1 MTGVRDPRT
10 GRVERELRPASDR
23 ELDELAARLRRGQST
38 WAALG
43 ATGRSPYLLQFA
55 EALHAVRED
64 LVDALTRDTG
74 RAVESRIEAD
84 QVVGMAR
91 RWAEAAPPLLARRTR
106 PATTMPGLS
115 LETAAVPYALVGVVS
130 PWNFP
135 LLLGLIDAVPA
146 LAAGCAVV
154 VKPSEVTPRFAEPLA
169 AAIDSVPLLRD
180 VFAVVEGAGD
190 VGAAVVDRVDA
201 VCFTGSVPT
210 GRAVA
215 RAAVERFIPAFLELG
230 GKDPAIVLPGADLER
245 ASSALLWGGTANAG
259 QSCLSIE
266 RVYVHESQHDELVR
280 LLCAKAERLELA
292 LPTPG
297 SGAIGPLIDAEQAT
311 VIQAHLDDAIGRGAT
326 VRTGGVIERHGDADE
341 GGHWIRPTVL
351 TGVDH
356 SMAVMTE
363 ETFGP
368 VLPVLAYAD
377 VDQAVALANDSTYGL
392 TAAVFGPDPDE
403 AAAVARRL
411 RVGAVS
417 INDAGLTAFVHEGE
431 KNSFGFSGLGASRMG
446 ESALLRFVRR
456 QTLIVNSSSAPDPWW
471 GA

>member
-10 GRVERELRPASDR
+10 GQVDRELRLVSSS
-23 ELDELAARLRRGQST
+23 ELDELTARLRRGQT
-38 WAALG
+38 PWAALG
-43 ATGRSPYLLQFA
+43 AEDRAAHLLQFA
-55 EALHAVRED
+55 DALQEMRAE
-64 LVDALTRDTG
+64 LVDALTKDTG
-74 RAVESRIEAD
+74 RAIESRMEAD
-84 QVVGMAR
+84 QVAHMAR
-91 RWAEAAPPLLARRTR
+91 RWATAAPSLLATRTR
-106 PATTMPGLS
+106 EATAVPGLS
-115 LETAAVPYALVGVVS
+115 LETSVTPYSLVGVIS

-135 LLLGLIDAVPA
+135 LLLGLIDAIPA
-146 LAAGCAVV
+146 LAAGCAVI
-154 VKPSEVTPRFAEPLA
+154 VKPSEVTPRFAEPLSR
-169 AAIDSVPLLRD
+169 AIQSVPLLRD
-180 VFAVVEGAGD
+180 VFAVVEGDGS

-210 GRAVA
+210 GRLVA

-230 GKDPAIVLPGADLER
+230 GKDPAIVLPGADLDR

-266 RVYVHESQHDELVR
+266 RVYVHESQHDELVA
-280 LLCAKAERLELA
+280 LLCAKAAKLELA
-292 LPTPG
+292 RPTPDA
-297 SGAIGPLIDAEQAT
+297 GAIGPLIDAEQAS
-311 VIQAHLDDAIGRGAT
+311 VIQAHLDDALARGAQ
-326 VRTGGVIERHGDADE
+326 VRTGGVIERYD

-368 VLPVLAYAD
+368 VLPVMAYTE
-377 VDQAVALANDSTYGL
+377 VDQAVALANDSIYGL
-392 TAAVFGPDPDE
+392 TAAVFGPTTQ
-403 AAAVARRL
+403 AATAVAREL

-446 ESALLRFVRR
+446 ESALHRFVRR
-456 QTLIVNSSSAPDPWW
+456 QTLIINPSSTPNPWW
-471 GA
+471 VA

>member
-1 MTGVRDPRT
+1 MTDVRDPRT
-10 GRVERELRPASDR
+10 GQTERTLHPVSDR
-23 ELDELAARLRRGQST
+23 ELDDLAARLRDGQAAWS
-38 WAALG
+38 ALG
-43 ATGRSPYLLQFA
+43 PAGRATSLLRFA
-55 EALHAVRED
+55 DALQAARQD
-64 LVDALTRDTG
+64 LVDALVKDTG
-74 RAVESRIEAD
+74 RAVESQIEVD
-84 QVVGMAR
+84 QVAGLAR
-91 RWAEAAPPLLARRTR
+91 RWAGAAPALLARHTR
-106 PATTMPGLS
+106 AATALPGLS
-115 LETAAVPYALVGVVS
+115 LETAVVPYPLVGVVS

-146 LAAGCAVV
+146 LAAGCAVI

-169 AAIDSVPLLRD
+169 AAIATVPLLAD
-180 VFAVVEGAGD
+180 VLAVVEGGGD

-210 GRAVA
+210 GRLVA

-245 ASSALLWGGTANAG
+245 ASSALLWGGTSNAG

-266 RVYVHESQHDELVR
+266 RVYVHESQHDELVG
-280 LLCAKAERLELA
+280 LLCTKAAKLQLAHPRLD
-292 LPTPG
+292 
-297 SGAIGPLIDAEQAT
+297 SGTIGPLIDAEQAA
-311 VIQAHLDDAIGRGAT
+311 VIQAHLDDAVDRGAL
-326 VRTGGVIERHGDADE
+326 VRTGGTVERHG

-368 VLPVLAYAD
+368 LLPVMAYSD
-377 VDQAVALANDSTYGL
+377 VDHAVALANDSTYGL
-392 TAAVFGPDPDE
+392 TAAVFGPDAE
-403 AAAVARRL
+403 AAAAVARRL

-417 INDAGLTAFVHEGE
+417 INDAGLTAFVYEGE

-446 ESALLRFVRR
+446 DSALLRFVRR
-456 QTLIVNSSSAPDPWW
+456 QTLIVNSSSTPDPWW
-471 GA
+471 VA